1 MRKQPFT
8 VVYED
13 NHLLVVN
20 KAAGVLVQGDKTG
33 DKTLTD
39 YCREYIKYKYEKP
52 GDVFLHPVH
61 RLDRPVS
68 GLVVFARTSK
78 GLERM
83 MELFRKRDIHKVY
96 WAIVKKRP
104 QEEMGKLTH
113 YLVKDEKR
121 NLVTAH
127 EKEMP
132 GSQKAELHYKRLG
145 KLNDHWLLE
154 VRPVTGRPHQI
165 RVQLAAMGCPI
176 RGDVKYGF
184 AKPNMDA
191 SINLHAF
198 HLVFTHPVRKEKL
211 FMRAG
216 LPTEPFWEQFL
227 EFEEVKAKDQHL
239 DNTYSG

>member
-1 MRKQPFT
+1 MKKPFS

-20 KAAGVLVQGDKTG
+20 KAAGILVQGDKTK
-33 DKTLTD
+33 DKTLTE
-39 YCREYIKYKYEKP
+39 YCREYIAKKYNKP

-83 MELFRKRDIHKVY
+83 MEVFRKRAIHKIY

-104 QEEMGKLTH
+104 PEETGKLTH
-113 YLVKDEKR
+113 WLVKDEQK
-121 NLVTAH
+121 NMVTAY
-127 EKEMP
+127 EREVP
-132 GSQKAELHYKRLG
+132 GSQKAELNYKRLG

-165 RVQLAAMGCPI
+165 RAQLASINCPI
-176 RGDVKYGF
+176 RGDLKYGF
-184 AKPNMDA
+184 VKPNPDA

-198 HLVFTHPVRKEKL
+198 HLIFVHPVKQEKL
-211 FMRAG
+211 FLRAG

-227 EFEEVKAKDQHL
+227 EFEDIKAKDQHL
-239 DNTYSG
+239 DNTFSG